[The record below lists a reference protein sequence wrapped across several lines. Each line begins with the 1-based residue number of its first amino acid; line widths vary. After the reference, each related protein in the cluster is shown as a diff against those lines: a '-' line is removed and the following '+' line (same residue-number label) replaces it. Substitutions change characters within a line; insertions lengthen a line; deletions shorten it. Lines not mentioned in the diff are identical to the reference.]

1 MAAMWDPLQIAVV
14 AVSLAAAAWCAW
26 YVVRDLR
33 PDPKL
38 AAPLWFVE
46 LLLVAQLVV
55 GIVEVARG
63 APEGVNVVT
72 FIGYLVALLLVIPVG
87 IWWAGGEPGRAGTG
101 VLLVVLLV
109 IPVLVVRLEQIW
121 SPAGA

>member
-1 MAAMWDPLQIAVV
+1 MAAMWDPLQITVV
-14 AVSLAAAAWCAW
+14 VVSLLAAAWCGW
-26 YVVRDLR
+26 YVARDLR

-46 LLLVAQLVV
+46 LLLIAQLVV
-55 GIVEVARG
+55 GVVEVARG

-72 FIGYLVALLLVIPVG
+72 FLGYLVALLLVIPVG
-87 IWWAGGEPGRAGTG
+87 IWWAGGEPGRAGTS

-121 SPAGA
+121 SPASA